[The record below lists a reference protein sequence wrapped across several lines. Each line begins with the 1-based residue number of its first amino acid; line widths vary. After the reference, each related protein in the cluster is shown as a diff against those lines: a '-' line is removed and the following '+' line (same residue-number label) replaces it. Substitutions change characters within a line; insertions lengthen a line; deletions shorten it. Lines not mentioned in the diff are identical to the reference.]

1 MPTKAKKQTNKKVA
15 KVAPKVATKV
25 APKVATKVEEPVVED
40 TAPAAPV
47 TADPAAPVTADPA
60 VQELFD
66 YSSEISELQTQLKAA
81 STIIKDLIVHTNKL
95 EKRLNKDKKVVDKKM
110 KGKPRRTGENKAING
125 FSKPGP
131 VSDELR
137 KFLSMTKEDLIAR
150 TEVTKRITCYCKEHG
165 LQNEADKR
173 IILPDTKLRKL
184 LKVKQADELTYF
196 NLQKYMKIHFPNKE
210 GIYPTNP

>member
-1 MPTKAKKQTNKKVA
+1 MPTKAKKQTNKKVS
-15 KVAPKVATKV
+15 KVVPKVV
-25 APKVATKVEEPVVED
+25 PKVVTKVEPEVVTKVEPVVEEQS
-40 TAPAAPV
+40 APIATDVVEPV
-47 TADPAAPVTADPA
+47 TQV
-60 VQELFD
+60 LFD

-81 STIIKDLIVHTNKL
+81 STIIKDLIVHANKL
-95 EKRLNKDKKVVDKKM
+95 EKRLNKDKKVIDKKM
-110 KGKPRRTGENKAING
+110 KGKTRRTGDNKVMNG

-137 KFLSMTKEDLIAR
+137 KFLSMSKEDLIAR

-173 IILPDTKLRKL
+173 IILPDTTLRKL
-184 LKVKQADELTYF
+184 LKVSKSDELTYF

>member
-40 TAPAAPV
+40 TA
-47 TADPAAPVTADPA
+47 PAAPVTADPA